1 MMSLWGPKRLN
12 QKVIE
17 NLDKCI
23 DFGYSMFHS
32 MISKEMNDW
41 HYFGIRRDH
50 DSMITEPK
58 ELSGLL
64 LEIINGD

>member
-1 MMSLWGPKRLN
+1 
-12 QKVIE
+12 
-17 NLDKCI
+17 
-23 DFGYSMFHS
+23 MFHVV
-32 MISKEMNDW
+32 ISKEMNDW
-41 HYFGIRRDH
+41 HYFGIRRDR